1 MVEKRRALL
10 PLEALRNRSPE
21 TFMVNSEADAMM
33 TYFDDRVKELGGE
46 WAPTDDKSCVK
57 EQKER
62 EQDGGWDMNGC
73 PRLRAVDRVMT
84 IVDVADS
91 AGPIAKLV
99 FGAVHP
105 TVAPPETPLFSS
117 DFVGLAMRQLELKP
131 SAGRLVAAFFNGAE
145 GDISARRIER
155 DVRDVWRHASLMRIA
170 IEGAKEPVS
179 IDLSAGIESRMHFAF
194 AGEVLSVAGEP
205 DFRLAS
211 KPKAGAAL
219 LGGGEGDRTPLYQLG
234 WKERVTDRRAN
245 ADQGAKLNALKPL
258 LLPLLDKTWL
268 LATSSSF
275 PRVLPLGYAHMGALN
290 IVSTPTEMSTA
301 TGYNIRKMLGFD
313 TILIGLANEY
323 ASYTATAD
331 EYAVQ
336 DYMGASTLWGP
347 QESNFF
353 VRALSMLQHNQAFE
367 SDGEPKDR
375 PGFGSSKL
383 KPFDVGARRQAVDED
398 LDLILRDKYRTPV
411 RDLPFITWEDQESD
425 DDTYDEAA
433 NTCVAIEEE
442 SGTLVE
448 DDSAGRLI
456 ILLRE
461 KPKDAVRRWTAIWLA
476 PLEDTLSASKV
487 VFTIKTASGTCY
499 KSNSFT
505 AFDKGDRGPLVTV
518 QCPARSQICRQ

>member
-1 MVEKRRALL
+1 
-10 PLEALRNRSPE
+10 
-21 TFMVNSEADAMM
+21 
-33 TYFDDRVKELGGE
+33 
-46 WAPTDDKSCVK
+46 
-57 EQKER
+57 
-62 EQDGGWDMNGC
+62 
-73 PRLRAVDRVMT
+73 
-84 IVDVADS
+84 
-91 AGPIAKLV
+91 
-99 FGAVHP
+99 
-105 TVAPPETPLFSS
+105 
-117 DFVGLAMRQLELKP
+117 
-131 SAGRLVAAFFNGAE
+131 
-145 GDISARRIER
+145 
-155 DVRDVWRHASLMRIA
+155 
-170 IEGAKEPVS
+170 
-179 IDLSAGIESRMHFAF
+179 
-194 AGEVLSVAGEP
+194 
-205 DFRLAS
+205 
-211 KPKAGAAL
+211 
-219 LGGGEGDRTPLYQLG
+219 
-234 WKERVTDRRAN
+234 
-245 ADQGAKLNALKPL
+245 
-258 LLPLLDKTWL
+258 
-268 LATSSSF
+268 
-275 PRVLPLGYAHMGALN
+275 
-290 IVSTPTEMSTA
+290 
-301 TGYNIRKMLGFD
+301 
-313 TILIGLANEY
+313 
-323 ASYTATAD
+323 
-331 EYAVQ
+331 
-336 DYMGASTLWGP
+336 MGASTLWGP

-476 PLEDTLSASKV
+476 PLEDTLSARKV